1 MAKEFS
7 RARRVEEQIK
17 RELAGLTRTHIDTAQ
32 LGMLTFTAVKVS
44 ADLSIAKVYF
54 TTLGAGFTEKQA
66 EASLNEQAS
75 DLRYA
80 LGQQMRMRSIPQ
92 LRFYY
97 DVSIQNAN
105 EMEKL
110 LDEIASEP
118 RSDDN

>member
-54 TTLGAGFTEKQA
+54 TTLGASFTEKQA